1 MLQAGGLRKQEIR
14 PGNLLQFFAPGQPEV
29 GSSRQGDSSSV
40 RSEGGKEFNEEAD
53 FE

>member
-1 MLQAGGLRKQEIR
+1 MR

-29 GSSRQGDSSSV
+29 GSSRQGDSSGV
-40 RSEGGKEFNEEAD
+40 RSEAGKEFNEEAE